1 MKKVCIVVMIVF
13 LLGIYCFPM
22 NIGKKLEKL
31 QQSPHVSI
39 VYTCFNLEDEKNPIE
54 YIDYSVDVSSE
65 EYAKILELLK
75 EYKYYRG
82 YKTLLPEGNGITG
95 PGNSMSI
102 HTIFITSTN
111 KLSIDGRIYYLSYF
125 DKNSAIYPY
134 DIQLSRF
141 IQCGVLLSAYNA
153 LCGRDNSG

>member
-39 VYTCFNLEDEKNPIE
+39 VYMCFDLEDEKDPIE
-54 YIDYSVDVSSE
+54 YTDYSVDVSSE

-75 EYKYYRG
+75 EYNYYRG
-82 YKTLLPEGNGITG
+82 YETLLPEGNGIAG

-102 HTIFITSTN
+102 NTIFITSTN

-125 DKNSAIYPY
+125 DKNSGELIVNQLL
-134 DIQLSRF
+134 DI
-141 IQCGVLLSAYNA
+141 VKEK
-153 LCGRDNSG
+153 